1 MAVTRSTLAE
11 RAQNPHQPI
20 EARGRA
26 RERVLL
32 LLTSAAILAA
42 VSLTVAA
49 KMARVATRIDSRVE
63 GSDSER
69 LNLSTLDRREQL
81 LPFLQWVSS
90 PAERQYIAGK
100 IYEDIRSGPGSVS
113 HVGEIG
119 QIRVPIHDV
128 LRTHGLTGLQARAHQ
143 VQSARPGA
151 ETILLLDST
160 QLARLKPFFVV
171 RDKSQFRNQLILWSV
186 LFFCSFWAVH
196 IFWSVRA
203 TGGPQ
208 YVLPSVLLLS
218 GIGMTLMITLRD
230 PVRDTLAFSTFAQG
244 VAGGC
249 VVLALASTLDYR
261 RISGR
266 LSYVF
271 LIATFVLSAGL
282 ILFGSGPTGS
292 DAKVNLLGFQPAEV
306 IRVLIVFF
314 LAGYFAERWEFLRTL
329 RDQRKGLERISRWVE
344 VPRLEYLLPVAGGVV
359 VSLAFFFLQK
369 DLGPALLIACLF
381 LAMYAVARDRYL
393 FALIGLIVILC
404 GFASG
409 YFLGFPKN
417 VAGRV
422 SMWLSPWDNSVRGG
436 EQVAHSLWAFATGGA
451 FGTGLGL
458 GDPQWMPA
466 AHTDLILA
474 ALGEEWGFLGVLAVL
489 ALYAAVVWFGIR
501 VALRA
506 RSDYNFF
513 LALGLTLAFALQILL
528 IAGGVLGLIPLSG
541 VVVPFLSYG
550 RTGLITNFAIIGILF
565 SLSREI
571 SATQDTN
578 TTEPFRVPV
587 REISYVIAGLGA
599 CLLLKAFYIQVIHA
613 DATAGAS
620 ALALQAD
627 GERRY
632 EYNPRLLA
640 VAHSIPRGTIYDR
653 NRIPLATS
661 NWNEIAQN
669 RDRYSG
675 MGLSVSER
683 PATGE
688 TRYYPLGPA
697 AFHLLGDLQTRA
709 NWAARNSS
717 YAERDFMQTLQGYDD
732 RASAVVVFDSRTR
745 SSQRILRYDLRE
757 LLPLLRHRWQPNNP
771 EVKKVLD
778 RDRNLHLTIDA
789 RLQLKTADLLEHQ
802 LRQLGRT
809 KGAVVVLDPENGDLL
824 ASVSYPWPNPSLSV
838 AEPDQVD
845 ALLDRARYGLYPPGS
860 SFKIVTAIAALR
872 KDPGNADQIYECKRL
887 PDGRTGAFIQGWKR
901 PIHDDVKDAAP
912 HGAIAMR
919 AAIVVSCNAYFAQL
933 GTYKVGP
940 EALLDTATQL
950 GISIAN
956 PSDVKTLRA
965 EMPQTSY
972 GQGQVVATPF
982 QMARVAAT
990 IAHGGSMPFG
1000 RWVTDQTN
1008 PRQDPPQAILNTELS
1023 SQVGED
1029 MRDVVTSGTGRSA
1042 NLPDIAMA
1050 GKTGTAELEHAP
1062 SHAWFIGFAPYGG
1075 SHQLAFSVLVENGQ
1089 YGSTAAA
1096 PLAAEVMKAAKTL
1109 GYLQGA
1115 P

>member
-11 RAQNPHQPI
+11 RAQHPHHPI
-20 EARGRA
+20 EVRGRA
-26 RERVLL
+26 RERALL
-32 LLTSAAILAA
+32 LLTSALILAA
-42 VSLTVAA
+42 VSLTAAA
-49 KMARVATRIDSRVE
+49 KMARIG

-81 LPFLQWVSS
+81 FPYLQWVSS

-100 IYEDIRSGPGSVS
+100 IYEHIRSGPGSVS

-119 QIRVPIHDV
+119 QIRVGIHDV

-151 ETILLLDST
+151 ETILLLDSAE
-160 QLARLKPFFVV
+160 LARLKPFFVV
-171 RDKSQFRNQLILWSV
+171 RDKSEFRTQLILWSLLV
-186 LFFCSFWAVH
+186 FCSFWAVH
-196 IFWSVRA
+196 IFLSVRGV
-203 TGGPQ
+203 GGPQ

-218 GIGMTLMITLRD
+218 GVGMTLMITLRD

-249 VVLALASTLDYR
+249 LVLVGASTLDYR
-261 RISGR
+261 RISGK

-271 LIATFVLSAGL
+271 LIASFVLSAAL

-329 RDQRKGLERISRWVE
+329 RDQRKALQKISRWVE
-344 VPRLEYLLPVAGGVV
+344 VPRLEYLLPVLGGVV

-393 FALIGLIVILC
+393 FAFIGLIVILC

-474 ALGEEWGFLGVLAVL
+474 ALGEEWGFLGVLGVL
-489 ALYAAVVWFGIR
+489 ALYAALVWFGIR

-513 LALGLTLAFALQILL
+513 LALGLTLAFALQIVL

-565 SLSREI
+565 SLSREV
-571 SATQDTN
+571 SPTLDAN
-578 TTEPFRVPV
+578 TTEPFRVSV

-613 DATAGAS
+613 DSTAGAG

-653 NRIPLATS
+653 NGIPLATS

-675 MGLSVSER
+675 MGLSVGEQ

-697 AFHLLGDLQTRA
+697 AFHLLGDLRTRA

-732 RASAVVVFDSRTR
+732 RATVVAVFDPRTR
-745 SSQRILRYDLRE
+745 ISQHVLRYDLRE

-771 EVKKVLD
+771 EVKKVLE
-778 RDRNLHLTIDA
+778 RGRNLHMTIDA
-789 RLQLKTADLLEHQ
+789 RLQWKTADLLQHQ
-802 LRQLGRT
+802 LGQLGRT

-824 ASVSYPWPNPSLSV
+824 ASVSYPWPNQSLSS
-838 AEPDQVD
+838 AEPDQED

-872 KDPGNADQIYECKRL
+872 KDPGNANQTYECKRL
-887 PDGRTGAFIQGWKR
+887 PDGRTGAFIEGWKR
-901 PIHDDVKDAAP
+901 PIHDDVKDSAP

-940 EALLDTATQL
+940 EALLDTATRL

-1000 RWVTDQTN
+1000 RWLTDQAN
-1008 PRQDPPQAILNTELS
+1008 PRQDAPQAILNTELS
-1023 SQVGED
+1023 SQVGEY
-1029 MRDVVTSGTGRSA
+1029 MRGVVTSGTGRSA
-1042 NLPDIAMA
+1042 NLPDIPMA

-1062 SHAWFIGFAPYGG
+1062 SHAWFIGFAPYGA
-1075 SHQLAFSVLVENGQ
+1075 SHQLAFSVLIENGQ
-1089 YGSTAAA
+1089 YGGTAAA
-1096 PLAAEVMKAAKTL
+1096 PLAAEVMKAAKAL

>member
-1 MAVTRSTLAE
+1 MAVTRSTSVE
-11 RAQNPHQPI
+11 RAQNRR
-20 EARGRA
+20 ELFKASGRA
-26 RERVLL
+26 AERVFL
-32 LLTSAAILAA
+32 LLTSALILAA
-42 VSLTVAA
+42 ISLTAAA
-49 KMARVATRIDSRVE
+49 KMARMASFE
-63 GSDSER
+63 SEH

-81 LPFLQWVSS
+81 LPFLQSVSS
-90 PAERQYIAGK
+90 SAERQYIAGK
-100 IYEDIRSGPGSVS
+100 IFEDARSGSGPVS

-128 LRTHGLTGLQARAHQ
+128 LRTHGLTDLQARAHQ
-143 VQSARPGA
+143 VQSAHPGT
-151 ETILLLDST
+151 ETILLLSPAEV
-160 QLARLKPFFVV
+160 ARLKPLFVV
-171 RDKSQFRNQLILWSV
+171 RDRSQFRNELILWSV
-186 LFFCSFWAVH
+186 LFFCAFWAVH
-196 IFWSVRA
+196 VFWAVRGL
-203 TGGPQ
+203 GGPQ

-218 GIGMTLMITLRD
+218 GVGLTLMITLRD
-230 PVRDTLAFSTFAQG
+230 PLRDTLAFSNFAQG

-249 VVLALASTLDYR
+249 VVLALAATLDYR
-261 RISGR
+261 RIAGK

-271 LIATFVLSAGL
+271 LIASFLLSAAL

-329 RDQRKGLERISRWVE
+329 RDQRKRLEKLSRWVE
-344 VPRLEYLLPVAGGVV
+344 VPRLEYLLPVLGGVV

-393 FALIGLIVILC
+393 FALIGMLVILS

-474 ALGEEWGFLGVLAVL
+474 ALGEEWGFLGVFAVL
-489 ALYAAVVWFGIR
+489 ALYAALVWFGIR

-513 LALGLTLAFALQILL
+513 LALGLTLAFALQIAL
-528 IAGGVLGLIPLSG
+528 IAGGVLDLIPLSG

-565 SLSREI
+565 ALSREV
-571 SATQDTN
+571 SPTQEQ
-578 TTEPFRVPV
+578 TEPFRVST
-587 REISYVIAGLGA
+587 RALSYVIAGLGA

-613 DATAGAS
+613 DATAGAG

-653 NRIPLATS
+653 NGIPLATS

-669 RDRYSG
+669 RDRYSS
-675 MGLSVSER
+675 MGLSVGEG
-683 PATGE
+683 PAAGE

-697 AFHLLGDLQTRA
+697 AFHLLGDLRTRA
-709 NWAARNSS
+709 NWAAQNSS
-717 YAERDFMQTLQGYDD
+717 YAERDFMRTLQGYDD
-732 RASAVVVFDSRTR
+732 RARVVRVFDPRTR
-745 SSQRILRYDLRE
+745 TSQPIIRYDLRE
-757 LLPLLRHRWQPNNP
+757 LLPLLRHRWQPNHP
-771 EVKKVLD
+771 EVRKVLE
-778 RDRNLHLTIDA
+778 RDRNLHLSIDA
-789 RLQLKTADLLEHQ
+789 RLQLKAADLLENQ

-824 ASVSYPWPNPSLSV
+824 ASVSYPWPNQL
-838 AEPDQVD
+838 PDQND

-872 KDPGNADQIYECKRL
+872 KDPKNAGQTYECKRL

-956 PSDVKTLRA
+956 PSNVKTLRA
-965 EMPQTSY
+965 DMPQTSY

-990 IAHGGSMPFG
+990 IARGGSIPFG
-1000 RWVTDQTN
+1000 RWVTDLAN
-1008 PRQDPPQAILNTELS
+1008 PRQDPPKSIITPELS
-1023 SQVGED
+1023 SQVGEY
-1029 MRDVVTSGTGRSA
+1029 MRGVVTSGTGRSA
-1042 NLPDIAMA
+1042 NLPDIPMA

-1062 SHAWFIGFAPYGG
+1062 SHAWFVGFAPYGG
-1075 SHQLAFSVLVENGQ
+1075 AHQLAFSVLIENGQ
-1089 YGSTAAA
+1089 YGGTAAA
-1096 PLAAEVMKAAKTL
+1096 PLAAQVMKAAKAL
-1109 GYLQGA
+1109 GYLQGT

>member
-1 MAVTRSTLAE
+1 MAVTRSTSIE
-11 RAQNPHQPI
+11 RARNPSQPM
-20 EARGRA
+20 AAGGRA
-26 RERVLL
+26 VERVLL
-32 LLTSAAILAA
+32 LLTSALILAA
-42 VSLTVAA
+42 VSLTAAA
-49 KMARVATRIDSRVE
+49 KMARMA
-63 GSDSER
+63 GSDSQR

-81 LPFLQWVSS
+81 LPFLQSIPS

-100 IYEDIRSGPGSVS
+100 IFEGIRSGAESVS

-128 LRTHGLTGLQARAHQ
+128 LRTHGLTELQARARQ

-151 ETILLLDST
+151 ETILLLDSAE
-160 QLARLKPFFVV
+160 LARLKPFFVV
-171 RDKSQFRNQLILWSV
+171 RDKSQFRNQLIGWCV
-186 LFFCSFWAVH
+186 LFFCAFWAVH
-196 IFWSVRA
+196 IFWSVRG

-218 GIGMTLMITLRD
+218 GVGLTLMVTLRD
-230 PVRDTLAFSTFAQG
+230 PLRDTLAFSSFAQG
-244 VAGGC
+244 VAAGC
-249 VVLALASTLDYR
+249 VVLGLASTLDYR
-261 RISGR
+261 RISGK

-271 LIATFVLSAGL
+271 LIASFLLSAAL

-292 DAKVNLLGFQPAEV
+292 DAKVNLLGFQPAEI

-329 RDQRKGLERISRWVE
+329 RDQRSGLKKISRWVE
-344 VPRLEYLLPVAGGVV
+344 VPRLEYLLPVLGGIV

-393 FALIGLIVILC
+393 FAFMGMVVILC

-409 YFLGFPKN
+409 YFLGFPQN

-474 ALGEEWGFLGVLAVL
+474 ALGEEWGFLGVTAVL
-489 ALYAAVVWFGIR
+489 ALYAALVWFGIR

-528 IAGGVLGLIPLSG
+528 IAGGVLGLVPLSG

-550 RTGLITNFAIIGILF
+550 RTGLVTNFAIIGILF
-565 SLSREI
+565 SLSREV
-571 SATQDTN
+571 SPAQEA
-578 TTEPFRVPV
+578 TEPFRISM
-587 REISYVIAGLGA
+587 RALSYVIAGLGA
-599 CLLLKAFYIQVIHA
+599 CLLMKAFYIQVMHA
-613 DATAGAS
+613 DSTAGAG

-653 NRIPLATS
+653 NGIPLATS
-661 NWNEIAQN
+661 NWDEIAQN
-669 RDRYSG
+669 RGRYSG
-675 MGLSVSER
+675 MGLSMGER
-683 PATGE
+683 PAPGE

-697 AFHLLGDLQTRA
+697 AFHLLGDLRTRV
-709 NWAARNSS
+709 NWSARNSS
-717 YAERDFMQTLQGYDD
+717 YAERDFMRTLQGYDD
-732 RASAVVVFDSRTR
+732 RASVVEVFDPRTR
-745 SSQRILRYDLRE
+745 TKQHILRLDLRE
-757 LLPLLRHRWQPNNP
+757 LLPLLRHRWQPNHP
-771 EVKKVLD
+771 DVRRILE
-778 RDRNLHLTIDA
+778 RDRNLHLSIDA
-789 RLQLKTADLLEHQ
+789 RLQLKTADLLQNQ

-824 ASVSYPWPNPSLSV
+824 ASVSYPWPNQSL
-838 AEPDQVD
+838 ATADPDPD
-845 ALLDRARYGLYPPGS
+845 NALLDRARYGLYPPGS

-872 KDPGNADQIYECKRL
+872 KDPKNADQVYECKRL
-887 PDGRTGAFIQGWKR
+887 PDGRTGAFIEGWKR

-919 AAIVVSCNAYFAQL
+919 AAVVVSCNAYFAQL

-956 PSDVKTLRA
+956 PSNVKTLRA

-1000 RWVTDQTN
+1000 RWVTDQAN
-1008 PRQDPPQAILNTELS
+1008 PRLDAPQAILSPELS
-1023 SQVGED
+1023 SQVGEY
-1029 MRDVVTSGTGRSA
+1029 MRGVVTTGTGRSA
-1042 NLPDIAMA
+1042 NLPDIPMA

-1075 SHQLAFSVLVENGQ
+1075 AHKLAFSVLIENGQ
-1089 YGSTAAA
+1089 YGGTAAA
-1096 PLAAEVMKAAKTL
+1096 PLAADVMKAAKAL
-1109 GYLQGA
+1109 GYLEGA

>member
-1 MAVTRSTLAE
+1 MAVTRSTSIE
-11 RAQNPHQPI
+11 RALNPRQPI

-26 RERVLL
+26 LERVLL
-32 LLTSAAILAA
+32 LLASALIVAA
-42 VSLTVAA
+42 VSLTATA
-49 KMARVATRIDSRVE
+49 KMGRIG

-81 LPFLQWVSS
+81 LPILQSISS
-90 PAERQYIAGK
+90 PAERQYVAGK
-100 IYEDIRSGPGSVS
+100 IFEGIRSGEGSVS

-128 LRTHGLTGLQARAHQ
+128 LRTHGLTELQERAHR
-143 VQSARPGA
+143 VQSARPEA
-151 ETILLLDST
+151 ETILLVNST
-160 QLARLKPFFVV
+160 DLARLKPFFVV
-171 RDKSQFRNQLILWSV
+171 RDRSQFRKQLILWSV

-196 IFWSVRA
+196 IYWSVRGI
-203 TGGPQ
+203 GGPQ

-218 GIGMTLMITLRD
+218 GVGLTLMITLRD
-230 PVRDTLAFSTFAQG
+230 PLRDTLAFSSFAEG
-244 VAGGC
+244 VACGC
-249 VVLALASTLDYR
+249 VVLALASTLDFR
-261 RISGR
+261 RISGK

-271 LIATFVLSAGL
+271 LMASFVLSAGL

-329 RDQRKGLERISRWVE
+329 RDRRKGLEKLSRWVE
-344 VPRLEYLLPVAGGVV
+344 VPRLEYLLPVLGGVV

-381 LAMYAVARDRYL
+381 LGMYAVARDRYL
-393 FALIGLIVILC
+393 FAFIGLIVILC

-474 ALGEEWGFLGVLAVL
+474 ALGEEWGFLGLLGVL
-489 ALYAAVVWFGIR
+489 ALYAGLVWFGIR
-501 VALRA
+501 VSLRA

-513 LALGLTLAFALQILL
+513 LALGLTLAFALQIVL
-528 IAGGVLGLIPLSG
+528 IAGGVLDLVPLSG

-571 SATQDTN
+571 SPAEG
-578 TTEPFRVPV
+578 TTEPFRVSL
-587 REISYVIAGLGA
+587 REISYVIAGLGV
-599 CLLLKAFYIQVIHA
+599 CLVLKAFYIQVMHA
-613 DATAGAS
+613 DATAGAG

-653 NRIPLATS
+653 NGIPLATS

-675 MGLSVSER
+675 MGLSVGER
-683 PATGE
+683 PAPGE

-697 AFHLLGDLQTRA
+697 AFHLLGDLRTRV
-709 NWAARNSS
+709 NWSAHNSS
-717 YAERDFMQTLQGYDD
+717 YAERDFMVTLQGYDD
-732 RASAVVVFDSRTR
+732 RASIVEVFDPRTR
-745 SSQRILRYDLRE
+745 TSQHIVRYDLRE
-757 LLPLLRHRWQPNNP
+757 LLPLLRHRWQPNHP
-771 EVKKVLD
+771 DVKKIVE
-778 RDRNLHLTIDA
+778 RDRNLHLSIDA
-789 RLQLKTADLLEHQ
+789 RLQLKAADLLENQ
-802 LRQLGRT
+802 LRQLGRA
-809 KGAVVVLDPENGDLL
+809 KGAVVVLDPEDGDLL
-824 ASVSYPWPNPSLSV
+824 ASVSYPWPNPSLSA
-838 AEPDQVD
+838 AEPTPDD

-872 KDPGNADQIYECKRL
+872 KDAKNADQVYECKRL
-887 PDGRTGAFIQGWKR
+887 PDGRTGTFIQGWKR
-901 PIHDDVKDAAP
+901 PIHDDVKDTAP

-940 EALLDTATQL
+940 EALLDTASKL
-950 GISIAN
+950 GISVAN
-956 PSDVKTLRA
+956 PSNVKTLRG

-990 IAHGGSMPFG
+990 IAHGGSVPFG
-1000 RWVTDQTN
+1000 RWVTDQAN
-1008 PRQDPPQAILNTELS
+1008 PRQDAPQTILTPELS
-1023 SQVGED
+1023 SLVGEY
-1029 MRDVVTSGTGRSA
+1029 MRGVVTSGTGRSA
-1042 NLPDIAMA
+1042 NLPDIPMA

-1062 SHAWFIGFAPYGG
+1062 SHAWFVGFAPYGE
-1075 SHQLAFSVLVENGQ
+1075 SHQLAFSVLIENGQ
-1089 YGSTAAA
+1089 YGGTAAA
-1096 PLAAEVMKAAKTL
+1096 PLAAEVMKAAKAL

>member
-1 MAVTRSTLAE
+1 MGAE
-11 RAQNPHQPI
+11 
-20 EARGRA
+20 GRA
-26 RERVLL
+26 LERVLL
-32 LLTSAAILAA
+32 LLTSALILAA
-42 VSLTVAA
+42 VSLTAA
-49 KMARVATRIDSRVE
+49 ARLARMA

-81 LPFLQWVSS
+81 LPLLQWFSS

-100 IYEDIRSGPGSVS
+100 LFEGIRSGPESVS

-128 LRTHGLTGLQARAHQ
+128 LRTHGLTELQARARQ
-143 VQSARPGA
+143 VQSARPGS
-151 ETILLLDST
+151 ETILLLDSAEV
-160 QLARLKPFFVV
+160 ARLKPFFVV
-171 RDKSQFRNQLILWSV
+171 RDRSQFRSQLILWCF

-196 IFWSVRA
+196 FFWSVRA

-218 GIGMTLMITLRD
+218 GVGLTLMVTLRD
-230 PVRDTLAFSTFAQG
+230 PLRDTLAFSNFAQG
-244 VAGGC
+244 VAAGC
-249 VVLALASTLDYR
+249 AVLALASTLDYR
-261 RISGR
+261 RISGK

-271 LIATFVLSAGL
+271 LIVSFLLSAAL

-292 DAKVNLLGFQPAEV
+292 DAKVNLLGFQPAEI

-329 RDQRKGLERISRWVE
+329 RDQRKGLEKISRWVE
-344 VPRLEYLLPVAGGVV
+344 VPRLEYLLPVLGGIV

-393 FALIGLIVILC
+393 FAFMGMIVILC

-474 ALGEEWGFLGVLAVL
+474 ALGEEWGFLGVTAVL
-489 ALYAAVVWFGIR
+489 ALYAALVWFGLR

-513 LALGLTLAFALQILL
+513 LALGLTLAFALQIIL
-528 IAGGVLGLIPLSG
+528 IAGGVLALVPLSG

-565 SLSREI
+565 SLSREV
-571 SATQDTN
+571 SPTQDS
-578 TTEPFRVPV
+578 TEPFRVST
-587 REISYVIAGLGA
+587 RALSYVIAGLGA

-613 DATAGAS
+613 DSTAGAG

-653 NRIPLATS
+653 NGIPLASS

-675 MGLSVSER
+675 MGLSVGDR
-683 PATGE
+683 PAPGE
-688 TRYYPLGPA
+688 ARYYPLGPA
-697 AFHLLGDLQTRA
+697 AFHLLGDLRTRV
-709 NWAARNSS
+709 NWSARNSS
-717 YAERDFMQTLQGYDD
+717 YAERDFMRTLQGYDD
-732 RASAVVVFDSRTR
+732 RASVVEVFDPRSRTT
-745 SSQRILRYDLRE
+745 QHILRLDLRE
-757 LLPLLRHRWQPNNP
+757 LLPLLRHRWQPNHP
-771 EVKKVLD
+771 DVRKILE
-778 RDRNLHLTIDA
+778 RDRNLHLSIDA
-789 RLQLKTADLLEHQ
+789 RLQWKAADLLQNQ
-802 LRQLGRT
+802 LRRLGRT
-809 KGAVVVLDPENGDLL
+809 KGAVVVLDPKNGDLL
-824 ASVSYPWPNPSLSV
+824 ASVSYPWPNQSLST
-838 AEPDQVD
+838 AERDPDD

-872 KDPGNADQIYECKRL
+872 KDPKNADQVYECKRL
-887 PDGRTGAFIQGWKR
+887 PDGRTGAFIEGWKR
-901 PIHDDVKDAAP
+901 PIHDDIKDTAP

-940 EALLDTATQL
+940 EALLATATQL
-950 GISIAN
+950 GISVAN
-956 PSDVKTLRA
+956 PSNVKTLRG

-990 IAHGGSMPFG
+990 IAEGGSMPLG
-1000 RWVTDQTN
+1000 RWVTDQAN
-1008 PRQDPPQAILNTELS
+1008 PRLDAPQAILSPELS
-1023 SQVGED
+1023 SLVGEY
-1029 MRDVVTSGTGRSA
+1029 MRGVVTSGTGRSA
-1042 NLPDIAMA
+1042 NLPDIPMA

-1075 SHQLAFSVLVENGQ
+1075 EHKLAFSVLIENGQ
-1089 YGSTAAA
+1089 YGGTAAA
-1096 PLAAEVMKAAKTL
+1096 PLAAEVMKAAKAL
-1109 GYLQGA
+1109 GYLEGA

>member
-11 RAQNPHQPI
+11 RAQNPRHPTY
-20 EARGRA
+20 ARGRA
-26 RERVLL
+26 LERVLL
-32 LLTSAAILAA
+32 LLTSSLILAA
-42 VSLTVAA
+42 VSLTAA
-49 KMARVATRIDSRVE
+49 ARIARVDSLN
-63 GSDSER
+63 SER
-69 LNLSTLDRREQL
+69 LNLSALDRREQL
-81 LPFLQWVSS
+81 LPFLQSISS

-100 IYEDIRSGPGSVS
+100 IFDAIRNGPGSVS

-128 LRTHGLTGLQARAHQ
+128 LRTHGLTELQARAHQ

-151 ETILLLDST
+151 ETILLLNSAD
-160 QLARLKPFFVV
+160 LARLKPFFVV

-186 LFFCSFWAVH
+186 LFFSSFWAVH
-196 IFWSVRA
+196 IFWWVRGV
-203 TGGPQ
+203 GGPQ

-218 GIGMTLMITLRD
+218 GVGLTLMITLRD
-230 PVRDTLAFSTFAQG
+230 PLRDTLAFSTFAQG

-249 VVLALASTLDYR
+249 VVLALASTMDYR
-261 RISGR
+261 RISGK
-266 LSYVF
+266 LSYIF
-271 LIATFVLSAGL
+271 LIASFLLSAGL

-314 LAGYFAERWEFLRTL
+314 LAGYFAERWEFLRIL
-329 RDQRKGLERISRWVE
+329 RDQRKGLEKISRWVE
-344 VPRLEYLLPVAGGVV
+344 VPRLDYLLPVVGGVI

-393 FALIGLIVILC
+393 FALMGLVVILC

-409 YFLGFPKN
+409 YYLGIPTN

-422 SMWLSPWDNSVRGG
+422 SMWLSPWDNTVRGG
-436 EQVAHSLWAFATGGA
+436 EQVAHSLWALATGGA

-489 ALYAAVVWFGIR
+489 ALYAALVWFGIR

-565 SLSREI
+565 SLSREV
-571 SATQDTN
+571 SPTLDTN
-578 TTEPFRVPV
+578 TTEPFRVST
-587 REISYVIAGLGA
+587 RALSYLIAGLGA

-613 DATAGAS
+613 DATAGAG

-653 NRIPLATS
+653 NGIPLATS

-675 MGLSVSER
+675 MGLSVGER
-683 PATGE
+683 PASGE

-697 AFHLLGDLQTRA
+697 SFHLLGDLRTRV
-709 NWAARNSS
+709 NWAAHNSS
-717 YAERDFMQTLQGYDD
+717 YAERDFMRTLQGYND
-732 RASAVVVFDSRTR
+732 RASVVEVVDPRTR
-745 SSQRILRYDLRE
+745 TSLHIVRYDLRE
-757 LLPLLRHRWQPNNP
+757 LLPLLRHRWQPNHP
-771 EVKKVLD
+771 DVKKILD
-778 RDRNLHLTIDA
+778 RDRNLHMTIDA
-789 RLQLKTADLLEHQ
+789 RLQLKTADLLQNQ

-809 KGAVVVLDPENGDLL
+809 KGAVVVLDPEDGDLL
-824 ASVSYPWPNPSLSV
+824 ASVSYPWPNPSVST
-838 AEPDQVD
+838 AEPDQD
-845 ALLDRARYGLYPPGS
+845 NALLDRARYGLYPPGS

-872 KDPGNADQIYECKRL
+872 KDPRNADRVYECKRL
-887 PDGRTGAFIQGWKR
+887 PDGRTGTLIEGWKR
-901 PIHDDVKDAAP
+901 PIHDDVKDTAP

-956 PSDVKTLRA
+956 PSNVKTLRA

-982 QMARVAAT
+982 QMARVAAS
-990 IAHGGSMPFG
+990 IANGGSMPFG
-1000 RWVTDQTN
+1000 RWLTDPTN
-1008 PRQDPPQAILNTELS
+1008 PRQDPPQAILNPELS
-1023 SQVGED
+1023 SQVGEY
-1029 MRDVVTSGTGRSA
+1029 MRAAVTSGTGRSA
-1042 NLPDIAMA
+1042 NLPDIPMA

-1075 SHQLAFSVLVENGQ
+1075 SHKLAFSVLIENGQ
-1089 YGSTAAA
+1089 YGGSAAA
-1096 PLAAEVMKAAKTL
+1096 PLAAEVMKAARAL

>member
-1 MAVTRSTLAE
+1 MAVTRSTPVE
-11 RAQNPHQPI
+11 RAQNPSQPL
-20 EARGRA
+20 EVRGRA
-26 RERVLL
+26 PERVLL
-32 LLTSAAILAA
+32 LLASALILAA
-42 VSLTVAA
+42 VSLTAVA
-49 KMARVATRIDSRVE
+49 KMARIGS
-63 GSDSER
+63 SDSQR

-81 LPFLQWVSS
+81 LPFLQSIAS

-100 IYEDIRSGPGSVS
+100 IFEGIRSGEGSVS

-119 QIRVPIHDV
+119 QIRVPIRDV
-128 LRTHGLTGLQARAHQ
+128 LRTRGLTELQARAHQ

-151 ETILLLDST
+151 DSILLLNST
-160 QLARLKPFFVV
+160 DLARLKPFFVV
-171 RDKSQFRNQLILWSV
+171 RDKSEFRNQLILWSA

-196 IFWSVRA
+196 IFWSARRTA
-203 TGGPQ
+203 GPQ

-218 GIGMTLMITLRD
+218 GVGLTLMITLRD
-230 PVRDTLAFSTFAQG
+230 PLRDTLAFSTFAQG

-249 VVLALASTLDYR
+249 LVLALAGTLNYR
-261 RISGR
+261 RIAGK

-271 LIATFVLSAGL
+271 LIASFLLSAGL

-329 RDQRKGLERISRWVE
+329 RDQRKGLEKISRWVE
-344 VPRLEYLLPVAGGVV
+344 VPRLEYLLPVLGGVV
-359 VSLAFFFLQK
+359 VALAFFFLQK

-393 FALIGLIVILC
+393 FAFIGLVVILC

-409 YFLGFPKN
+409 YYLHFPQN

-436 EQVAHSLWAFATGGA
+436 EQVAHSLWAFATGGT

-474 ALGEEWGFLGVLAVL
+474 ALGEEWGFLGVFAVL
-489 ALYAAVVWFGIR
+489 ALYAALVWFGIR

-571 SATQDTN
+571 SPTQDTN

-599 CLLLKAFYIQVIHA
+599 CLLLKAAYIQLIHA
-613 DATAGAS
+613 DSTAAAG

-653 NRIPLATS
+653 NGIPLATS

-669 RDRYSG
+669 RGRYSG
-675 MGLSVSER
+675 MGLSLSEQ
-683 PATGE
+683 PAPGE

-697 AFHLLGDLQTRA
+697 AFHLLGDLRTRV
-709 NWAARNSS
+709 NWSARNSS
-717 YAERDFMQTLQGYDD
+717 YAERDFMVTLQGYDD
-732 RASAVVVFDSRTR
+732 RASVVEVFDPRTR
-745 SSQRILRYDLRE
+745 TSQHILRYDLRE
-757 LLPLLRHRWQPNNP
+757 LLPLLRHRWQPNHP
-771 EVKKVLD
+771 DVKKILE
-778 RDRNLHLTIDA
+778 RDRNLHLSIDA
-789 RLQLKTADLLEHQ
+789 RLQLKAADLLQNQ
-802 LRQLGRT
+802 LHQLGRT

-824 ASVSYPWPNPSLSV
+824 ASVSYPWPNQSLST
-838 AEPDQVD
+838 ADPNQTD

-872 KDPGNADQIYECKRL
+872 KDPKNADQVYECKRL
-887 PDGRTGAFIQGWKR
+887 PDGRTGAFIEGWKR
-901 PIHDDVKDAAP
+901 PIHDDVKDSAP

-950 GISIAN
+950 GISVAN
-956 PSDVKTLRA
+956 PSNVKTLRA

-990 IAHGGSMPFG
+990 IAHDGSMPFG
-1000 RWVTDQTN
+1000 RWVTDQAN
-1008 PRQDPPQAILNTELS
+1008 PRQDASQAILSPELS
-1023 SQVGED
+1023 SQVGEY
-1029 MRDVVTSGTGRSA
+1029 MRAVVTSGTGRSA
-1042 NLPDIAMA
+1042 NLPDIPMA

-1062 SHAWFIGFAPYGG
+1062 SHAWFIGFAPYDGP
-1075 SHQLAFSVLVENGQ
+1075 HKLAFSVLIENGQ
-1089 YGSTAAA
+1089 YGGTASA
-1096 PLAAEVMKAAKTL
+1096 PLAAEVMKAAKAL

>member
-11 RAQNPHQPI
+11 RAQHPHQPM

-26 RERVLL
+26 GERVLL
-32 LLTSAAILAA
+32 LLTSALILAA
-42 VSLTVAA
+42 LSLTAAA
-49 KMARVATRIDSRVE
+49 KMARIG

-81 LPFLQWVSS
+81 LPFLTWVSS

-100 IYEDIRSGPGSVS
+100 IFEGVRSEPGSVS

-119 QIRVPIHDV
+119 QIRVGIPEV
-128 LRTHGLTGLQARAHQ
+128 LRTRGLTGLQARAHQ

-151 ETILLLDST
+151 ETILLLASAEV
-160 QLARLKPFFVV
+160 ARLKPFFVV
-171 RDKSQFRNQLILWSV
+171 RDNLQFRNQLILWSL
-186 LFFCSFWAVH
+186 LFFFSFWAVH
-196 IFWSVRA
+196 IFWSVRG

-208 YVLPSVLLLS
+208 YVLPSVLLLR
-218 GIGMTLMITLRD
+218 GVGMPLMITLRD

-249 VVLALASTLDYR
+249 VVLAMASTLNYR
-261 RISGR
+261 RISGK

-271 LIATFVLSAGL
+271 LIASLLLSAAL

-292 DAKVNLLGFQPAEV
+292 DAKVNLLGFQPADF
-306 IRVLIVFF
+306 IRLLSVFF
-314 LAGYFAERWEFLRTL
+314 LAGYFAERWEYLRTL
-329 RDQRKGLERISRWVE
+329 RDQRKGLEKISRWVE
-344 VPRLEYLLPVAGGVV
+344 VPRLEYLLPVAGGIV

-393 FALIGLIVILC
+393 FAFIGLIVILC

-474 ALGEEWGFLGVLAVL
+474 ALGEEWGFLGVTAVL
-489 ALYAAVVWFGIR
+489 ALYAALVWFGIR
-501 VALRA
+501 AALRA

-565 SLSREI
+565 SLGREV
-571 SATQDTN
+571 SPTQDAT
-578 TTEPFRVPV
+578 TTEPFRVST
-587 REISYVIAGLGA
+587 RAISYLIAGLGA
-599 CLLLKAFYIQVIHA
+599 CLLGKAFYIQVIHA
-613 DATAGAS
+613 DSTAGAG

-640 VAHSIPRGTIYDR
+640 VAHAIPRGTIYDR
-653 NRIPLATS
+653 NGIPLATS

-669 RDRYSG
+669 RDRYSS
-675 MGLSVSER
+675 MGLSVGDR
-683 PATGE
+683 PAQEE
-688 TRYYPLGPA
+688 TRHYPLGPA
-697 AFHLLGDLQTRA
+697 AFHLLGDLRTRV
-709 NWAARNSS
+709 NWSARNSS
-717 YAERDFMQTLQGYDD
+717 YAERDFMRTLQGYDD
-732 RASAVVVFDSRTR
+732 RASVVEVFDPRTR
-745 SSQRILRYDLRE
+745 TSQHILRLDLRE
-757 LLPLLRHRWQPNNP
+757 LLPLLRHRWQPNHP
-771 EVKKVLD
+771 DVRKILE
-778 RDRNLHLTIDA
+778 RDRNLHLSIDA
-789 RLQLKTADLLEHQ
+789 RLQLKAADLLQNQ

-824 ASVSYPWPNPSLSV
+824 ASVSYPWPNQSLPTV
-838 AEPDQVD
+838 GPDPD
-845 ALLDRARYGLYPPGS
+845 NALLDRARYGLYPPGS

-872 KDPGNADQIYECKRL
+872 KDPKNADQVYECKRL
-887 PDGRTGAFIQGWKR
+887 PDGRTGAFIEGWKR
-901 PIHDDVKDAAP
+901 PIHDDVKDSAP

-919 AAIVVSCNAYFAQL
+919 AAGVVSCNAYFAQL

-950 GISIAN
+950 GISVAN
-956 PSDVKTLRA
+956 PSNVKTLRA

-972 GQGQVVATPF
+972 GQGQVVASPF

-1000 RWVTDQTN
+1000 RWVTDQAN
-1008 PRQDPPQAILNTELS
+1008 PRLDAPQTILSPELS
-1023 SQVGED
+1023 SQVGEY
-1029 MRDVVTSGTGRSA
+1029 MRGAVTSGTGRSA
-1042 NLPDIAMA
+1042 NMAEIPMA
-1050 GKTGTAELEHAP
+1050 GKTGTAELDHAP
-1062 SHAWFIGFAPYGG
+1062 SHAWFIGFAPYDGT
-1075 SHQLAFSVLVENGQ
+1075 HKLAFSVLIENGQ
-1089 YGSTAAA
+1089 YGGTAAA
-1096 PLAAEVMKAAKTL
+1096 PLAAEVMKAAKGL